1 MPIYFEPDYE
11 RRAIQQGISGMQSIL
26 TNLGLLAIQQ
36 KFRAKEAETARTHA
50 ETLQLQLAGFGTQ
63 APTDRKTTTPTGGTR
78 RVPAAAVQPDVEIGE
93 RKYYHKG
100 FQPQV
105 LGTLKD
111 GSQIVRL
118 SPYSSPVIHK
128 RVKGT
133 IPRSETSLE
142 MHRGAYNAAVAS
154 GDIDPEKKSFYQ
166 WYTEEKQKLKET
178 TVIESTPGGGTR
190 IITGTGSGIQKHIGI
205 PTGTEYAK
213 VRSQKAAAMASL
225 AMIRELTAQTKDN
238 PEIIGFAGFTARS
251 IDRAYE
257 QARAFGKKLGDTATL
272 ERSKFSHIFKGWK
285 SKAADSAA
293 FQSRAIQL
301 AYTMARALDPSGRLS
316 DFDVEVQL
324 RSMALRSGSPTQL
337 AAALSAKARDV
348 VSTYTTA
355 YKTVHAKDAEVE
367 KWMDLSDL
375 RGGGYSSPDQVRE
388 AYKRKELTLEEA
400 KELLQ
405 RGFE

>member
-11 RRAIQQGISGMQSIL
+11 RRAIQQGISGMQSVL

-128 RVKGT
+128 RV
-133 IPRSETSLE
+133 
-142 MHRGAYNAAVAS
+142 
-154 GDIDPEKKSFYQ
+154 IDPEKKSFYQ